1 MGSFGILFWVT
12 NIIII
17 GFGIYLIVTLVSIHK
32 NMKDNQMEARNVYNI
47 TRGKSAF
54 DLASGAVGYS
64 AEVSLDY
71 EKMDKVRE
79 KYNQNISDYQ
89 SKAQLISIL
98 PLMGLMGTIVGLI
111 PGLSAV
117 QNQDFSVLYQSL
129 STALY
134 STLFGLIFSIILKGI
149 VSSHSKTMSS
159 IEDYFEDNER
169 KYNQVLEIKSIKEAG
184 ATAGTQMSEQD
195 QNIIR

>member
-195 QNIIR
+195 QNVLR

>member
-1 MGSFGILFWVT
+1 MGSFGLMFWVT
-12 NIIII
+12 NIIIV
-17 GFGIYLIVTLVSIHK
+17 GFGIYLIVNLASIHK
-32 NMKDNQMEARNVYNI
+32 LMKENQTEARNVYNI

-79 KYNQNISDYQ
+79 KYNLNFSEYQ

-98 PLMGLMGTIVGLI
+98 PLMGLLGTIIGLI

-117 QNQDFSVLYQSL
+117 KEQDFSVLYSSL
-129 STALY
+129 STALS
-134 STLFGLIFSIILKGI
+134 STFFGLVFSIILKCQ

-169 KYNQVLEIKSIKEAG
+169 KYNQVLEIKSIKEANAPAG
-184 ATAGTQMSEQD
+184 GQATE
-195 QNIIR
+195 

>member
-1 MGSFGILFWVT
+1 MGSFGLVFWVT

-17 GFGIYLIVTLVSIHK
+17 GFGVYLIMSLTSIHK
-32 NMKDNQMEARNVYNI
+32 QMKENQMEARNVYNI

-54 DLASGAVGYS
+54 DLASGSVGYS

-79 KYNQNISDYQ
+79 KYNQNFSEYQ

-98 PLMGLMGTIVGLI
+98 PLMGLLGTIFGLI

-117 QNQDFSVLYQSL
+117 KEQNFLVLYSSL

-134 STLFGLIFSIILKGI
+134 STLFGLVFSIILKCL

-169 KYNQVLEIKSIKEAG
+169 KYNQVLEIKSIKEANAPAG
-184 ATAGTQMSEQD
+184 GQATE
-195 QNIIR
+195 

>member
-1 MGSFGILFWVT
+1 MGSFGVVFWVT

-17 GFGIYLIVTLVSIHK
+17 GFGVYLIMSLTSIHK
-32 NMKDNQMEARNVYNI
+32 QMKENQIEARNVYNI

-54 DLASGAVGYS
+54 DLASGSVGYS

-79 KYNQNISDYQ
+79 KYNQNFSEYQ

-98 PLMGLMGTIVGLI
+98 PLMGLLGTIFGLI

-117 QNQDFSVLYQSL
+117 KEQNFLVLYSSL

-134 STLFGLIFSIILKGI
+134 STLFGLVFSIILKCL

-169 KYNQVLEIKSIKEAG
+169 KYNQVLEIKSIKEANAPAG
-184 ATAGTQMSEQD
+184 GQATE
-195 QNIIR
+195 

>member
-32 NMKDNQMEARNVYNI
+32 QMKDNQMEARNIYNI

-79 KYNQNISDYQ
+79 KYNQNFSEYQ

-98 PLMGLMGTIVGLI
+98 PLMGLLGTIVGLI

-117 QNQDFSVLYQSL
+117 QAQDFSVLYSAL

-134 STLFGLIFSIILKGI
+134 STLFGLVFSIILKGI

-169 KYNQVLEIKSIKEAG
+169 KYNQVLEIKSIKEAN
-184 ATAGTQMSEQD
+184 TPAGGQVTE
-195 QNIIR
+195 

>member
-1 MGSFGILFWVT
+1 MGSFGLVFWVT

-17 GFGIYLIVTLVSIHK
+17 GFGVYLIMSLTSIHK
-32 NMKDNQMEARNVYNI
+32 QMKENQIEARNVYNI

-54 DLASGAVGYS
+54 DLASGSVGYS

-79 KYNQNISDYQ
+79 KYNQNFSEYQ

-98 PLMGLMGTIVGLI
+98 PLMGLLGTIFGLI

-117 QNQDFSVLYQSL
+117 KEQNFLVLYSSL

-134 STLFGLIFSIILKGI
+134 STLFGLVFSIILKCL

-169 KYNQVLEIKSIKEAG
+169 KYNQVLEIKSIKEANAPAG
-184 ATAGTQMSEQD
+184 GQATE
-195 QNIIR
+195 

>member
-1 MGSFGILFWVT
+1 MGSFGLVFWVT

-17 GFGIYLIVTLVSIHK
+17 GFGIYLIVSLTSIHK
-32 NMKDNQMEARNVYNI
+32 QMKDNQMEARNVYNI

-64 AEVSLDY
+64 AEVNLDY

-79 KYNQNISDYQ
+79 KYNQNFAEYQ

-98 PLMGLMGTIVGLI
+98 PLMGLLGTIFGLI

-117 QNQDFSVLYQSL
+117 KEQDFTVLYSSL

-134 STLFGLIFSIILKGI
+134 STLFGLVFSIILKCQ

-169 KYNQVLEIKSIKEAG
+169 KYNQVLEIKSIKEANAPAG
-184 ATAGTQMSEQD
+184 GQATE
-195 QNIIR
+195 

>member
-1 MGSFGILFWVT
+1 MGSFGLLFWVT

-17 GFGIYLIVTLVSIHK
+17 GFGIYLIVSLVSIHK
-32 NMKDNQMEARNVYNI
+32 QMKDNQMEARNIYNI

-79 KYNQNISDYQ
+79 KYNQNFSEYQ

-98 PLMGLMGTIVGLI
+98 PLMGLLGTIVGLI

-117 QNQDFSVLYQSL
+117 QEQDFSVLYSSL

-134 STLFGLIFSIILKGI
+134 STLFGLVFSIILKGI

-169 KYNQVLEIKSIKEAG
+169 KYNQVLEIKSIKEAN
-184 ATAGTQMSEQD
+184 APAGSETT
-195 QNIIR
+195 